1 MDERVIKASEFK
13 AKCLKL
19 MEEVDETGLPLTITK
34 NGRPIAQL
42 MPMPERRR
50 SALGLHKGRGEILG
64 DIISP
69 IYPDWEPDS
78 LSENGSENQGENRK
92 PDDRPGSPDER
103 EG

>member
-42 MPMPERRR
+42 MPMPERRK
-50 SALGLHKGRGEILG
+50 SALGLHKGRVRITG

-78 LSENGSENQGENRK
+78 LSGKGSGEGSETRK
-92 PDDRPGSPDER
+92 PEDRPGSPDER